1 MKDELNVGIFQM
13 QCSSNKNKNQA
24 KIKEKVNS
32 FAHDNI
38 DLIVLQ
44 ELHDNKYFCQTEN
57 INNFDLAE
65 EIPGSAC
72 LFYSELAKK
81 NNLVLIASIFEKR
94 TTGLYHNTAIVF
106 EKNGTIAGKYR
117 KMHIPED
124 PGYHEKFYF
133 TPGDIGFEPIK
144 TSLGT
149 LGVLICWDQ
158 WYPEAARI
166 MALKGAEILIYP
178 TAIGF
183 DENDSLEE
191 HRLQINSW
199 KTIQKSHAIANG
211 IPLIC
216 VNRCGSEI
224 SEDSKSK
231 ILFWG
236 SSFICGPQGETLYQ
250 AGKKEEFSV
259 TKIAMTDSEITR
271 RKWPFLR
278 DRRID
283 KYKEIQK
290 ILID

>member
-1 MKDELNVGIFQM
+1 MKKELKAGIFQM
-13 QCSSNKNKNQA
+13 TCSSNQKENQS
-24 KIKEKVNS
+24 KIEEKVNS
-32 FAHDNI
+32 FVHEKI

-44 ELHDNKYFCQTEN
+44 ELHDSKYFCQSEN
-57 INNFDLAE
+57 IKNFDLAE
-65 EIPGSAC
+65 KIPGPAC

-81 NNLVLIASIFEKR
+81 NNLVLIASVFEKR
-94 TTGLYHNTAIVF
+94 TTGLYHNSAIVF
-106 EKNGTIAGKYR
+106 EKDGTIAGKYR

-133 TPGDIGFEPIK
+133 TPGDLGFEPIK
-144 TSLGT
+144 TSIGS

-166 MALKGAEILIYP
+166 MALKGANILIYP

-191 HRLQINSW
+191 QRKQINSW
-199 KTIQKSHAIANG
+199 KIIQKSHAIANG

-216 VNRCGSEI
+216 VNRCGSEL

-236 SSFICGPQGETLYQ
+236 NSFVCGPQGETIYQ
-250 AGKKEEFSV
+250 AGEKEEFSII
-259 TKIAMTDSEITR
+259 KIALNNSETVR
-271 RKWPFLR
+271 RNWPFLR
-278 DRRID
+278 DRRIEE
-283 KYKEIQK
+283 YKEIQK
-290 ILID
+290 RLVD

>member
-1 MKDELNVGIFQM
+1 MKKELKVGIFQM
-13 QCSSNKNKNQA
+13 KCSSNQQENKNK
-24 KIKEKVNS
+24 IEEKVNK
-32 FAHDNI
+32 FVNANI

-44 ELHDNKYFCQTEN
+44 ELHDNIYFCQTEN
-57 INNFDLAE
+57 IDNFELAE
-65 EIPGSAC
+65 KIPGTTS

-81 NNLVLIASIFEKR
+81 NSIVLVASVFEKR
-94 TTGLYHNTAIVF
+94 ARGVYHNTAIVF
-106 EKNGTIAGKYR
+106 EKDGSIAGKYR

-144 TSLGT
+144 TSVGI

-166 MALKGAEILIYP
+166 MALKGADILIYP

-191 HRLQINSW
+191 QRKQINSW
-199 KTIQKSHAIANG
+199 KIIQKSHAIANG

-216 VNRCGSEI
+216 VNRCGREI

-236 SSFICGPQGETLYQ
+236 NSFICGPQGETLYQ
-250 AGKKEEFSV
+250 AEEKEEFSV
-259 TKIAMTDSEITR
+259 IKIEMRNSEIVR
-271 RKWPFLR
+271 RNWPFLR

-283 KYKEIQK
+283 EYSGIQK
-290 ILID
+290 RVID